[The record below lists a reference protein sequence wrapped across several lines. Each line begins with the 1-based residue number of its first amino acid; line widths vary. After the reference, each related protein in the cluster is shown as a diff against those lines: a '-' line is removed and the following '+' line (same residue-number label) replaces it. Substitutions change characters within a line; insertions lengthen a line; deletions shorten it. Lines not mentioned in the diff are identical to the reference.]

1 MPLSPDYVFPAADSV
16 AASSV
21 NNPATDTT
29 MLFDTAHNNENSNML
44 EAINNATNNSGQALT
59 YGMYLSR
66 NKTISDIA
74 KDMTQQNLQVDDGAS
89 DTFTRQ
95 SQINEWQAQNK
106 LDTFFFL
113 QCLFIYFTSIIPLIY
128 LRRGGVIPS
137 VPFYML
143 LGLLSFILIGILVN
157 RAYYTANYRD
167 KKFWN
172 RRYISLADGGVI
184 EKAKCNDQTDAN
196 TSNPIADW
204 FAGTSWFDG
213 S

>member
-1 MPLSPDYVFPAADSV
+1 MPLKPEYAFPACDSI
-16 AASSV
+16 AASLASSSIDPSALITAATENENNNFFEAV
-21 NNPATDTT
+21 NN
-29 MLFDTAHNNENSNML
+29 S
-44 EAINNATNNSGQALT
+44 TNNSGQALT

-74 KDMTQQNLQVDDGAS
+74 HDMTQQNMAVNDGAS

-128 LRRGGVIPS
+128 LRRGGLIPT
-137 VPFYML
+137 VPFYMIF
-143 LGLLSFILIGILVN
+143 GFMSFILAGILIN
-157 RAYYTANYRD
+157 RWYYTRRYRD

-172 RRYISLADGGVI
+172 RRYISLADAGII
-184 EKAKCNDQTDAN
+184 EKAKCQTDTDASGN
-196 TSNPIADW
+196 V
-204 FAGTSWFDG
+204 FDVLG
-213 S
+213 DFFTWR

>member
-16 AASSV
+16 AASMSAGTPDASALIATATKNENNNFFEAV
-21 NNPATDTT
+21 NN
-29 MLFDTAHNNENSNML
+29 S
-44 EAINNATNNSGQALT
+44 TNNSGQALT
-59 YGMYLSR
+59 YGMYLIR

-74 KDMTQQNLQVDDGAS
+74 HDMTQQNMAVNDGAS

-128 LRRGGVIPS
+128 LRRGGIIPS
-137 VPFYML
+137 VPFYMI
-143 LGLLSFILIGILVN
+143 LGLLSFILAGILIN
-157 RAYYTANYRD
+157 RWYYTRTYRD

-172 RRYISLADGGVI
+172 RRYISLADAGII
-184 EKAKCNDQTDAN
+184 EKTKCQTDTDASGN
-196 TSNPIADW
+196 V
-204 FAGTSWFDG
+204 FDSLG
-213 S
+213 DFFN